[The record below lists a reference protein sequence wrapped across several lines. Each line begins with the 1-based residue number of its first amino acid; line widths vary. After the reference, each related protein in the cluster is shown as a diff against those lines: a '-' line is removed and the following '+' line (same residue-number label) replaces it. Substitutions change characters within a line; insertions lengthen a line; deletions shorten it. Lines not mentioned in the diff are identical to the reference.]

1 MIGSLGTIVLALLPI
16 LAPVFAISG
25 LGYLWVKGGFHF
37 DTRQVTDLVS
47 RVGAP
52 CLIFTTLATLGSPA
66 ALAIDVALAAIFMI
80 LGAMIIGLVALPL
93 AGLSRRTFLAPM
105 MFPNSGNL
113 GISICLF
120 AFAAAGLELGIVF
133 FTVTATLHFTLGVL
147 IWSGNANPIAL
158 LRTPFPYAVA
168 AGLAVLLTDAAVPE
182 WVFATTSLLGGIAIP
197 LMLFTLGA
205 TIANFQVVWFGRIV
219 RAVAM
224 KYAIGL
230 GLAFAITAGLGLEGV
245 ARGVVL
251 IQGVLPTPVFAAL
264 FAQHYRRS
272 PEEVASVVVITT
284 IASLVLVPI
293 MLTYLLL
300 P

>member
-1 MIGSLGTIVLALLPI
+1 MIDSLGTVVLALLPI
-16 LAPVFAISG
+16 LAPVFAIAG
-25 LGYLWVKGGFHF
+25 LGYLWVKGGFNF

-47 RVGAP
+47 RIGAP
-52 CLIFTTLATLGSPA
+52 CLIFTTLATLESPA
-66 ALAIDVALAAIFMI
+66 ALAIDVALAAILMI
-80 LGAMIIGLVALPL
+80 LGAMIVGAVTLPL
-93 AGLSRRTFLAPM
+93 VGLSRRTFLAPL

-120 AFAAAGLELGIVF
+120 AFAAAGLELGIVY

-147 IWSGNANPIAL
+147 IWSGSANPVAL

-168 AGLAVLLTDAAVPE
+168 AGLAVLLTDAAMPE
-182 WVFATTSLLGGIAIP
+182 WVLATTSLLGGIAIP

-205 TIANFQVVWFGRIV
+205 TIANFHIVRISRTA

-224 KYAIGL
+224 KYAVGL
-230 GLAFAITAGLGLEGV
+230 LLAFGVTELLVLDGV

-251 IQGVLPTPVFAAL
+251 IQAVLPTPVFAAL

-272 PEEVASVVVITT
+272 PDEVASVVVVTT
-284 IASLVLVPI
+284 VASLVLVPI